1 MLLEFKKRLLQW
13 TVIKMKNKKAEKDTV
28 KIERVVE
35 SEKAIIED
43 VVELTNMLQTKDVNN
58 NEND

>member
-1 MLLEFKKRLLQW
+1 
-13 TVIKMKNKKAEKDTV
+13 MKNKKDEKDTV
-28 KIERVVE
+28 KIEQVVE